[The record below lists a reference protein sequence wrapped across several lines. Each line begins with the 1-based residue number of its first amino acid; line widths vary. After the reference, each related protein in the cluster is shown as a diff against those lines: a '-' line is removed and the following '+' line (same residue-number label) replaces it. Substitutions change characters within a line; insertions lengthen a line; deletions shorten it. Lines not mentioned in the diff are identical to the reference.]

1 MAITSISRMQQRRG
15 LRSDLPLNLAEAEF
29 GWCLDTQELFIGNG
43 PGYGGNTQILTQWSP
58 NGELI
63 TYRFSGSDGSIA
75 GTGPSGTY
83 IYRELNAVLDD
94 AVSVKAYGAVGD
106 GVADDTDAINRAIS
120 DRYGTSW
127 SRRNR
132 IYFPPGRYRVTS
144 PILVRPYTYIFGNG
158 PGHTEIYM
166 DNAASVTVI
175 ETADSLGQTGMNV
188 GLGGAIMPT
197 SIIIEGIT
205 VTQTSDGGDGIKLN
219 RCNNVW
225 INNVNIDGIWETI
238 DGTTPDGTGI
248 RIVGQS
254 VVHTNPFITITHT
267 KISDFV
273 YGIRC
278 GFSGDYCKYLRI
290 DRCQF
295 HHCFNGFIG
304 GPGLSYSKVS
314 MSVFNTMQDIG
325 LLLQGSESVVSLSND
340 YIDVAI
346 DSGTYSI
353 SWDPA
358 TNNCASIGD
367 SFNGIIANRIIDGN
381 PSANLI
387 NNAPSGGGG
396 GGGGGSLSVF
406 GPITL
411 LNNQASAST
420 SITMDTSLKTAAV
433 MEYSVK
439 RGSTRKIGRLQLI
452 TDGSTANIVDTG
464 TDLGG
469 SPGVTFGYSISSGI
483 LTITYSTTN
492 TGSPGYLKYT
502 MVSWLA

>member
-15 LRSDLPLNLAEAEF
+15 VRSDLPLNLAEAEF

-83 IYRELNAVLDD
+83 IYRSLNAVLDD

-106 GVADDTDAINRAIS
+106 GVADDTDAINRAIA

-127 SRRNR
+127 SKRNR
-132 IYFPPGRYRVTS
+132 IYFPPGRYRITS
-144 PILVRPYTYIFGNG
+144 PMLVRPYTYIFGNG

-166 DNAASVTVI
+166 DDPSAITVI
-175 ETADSLGQTGMNV
+175 ETADSLGQTGMNL
-188 GLGGAIMPT
+188 GLGGAVMPT
-197 SIIIEGIT
+197 SIIIEGMT
-205 VTQTSDGGDGIKLN
+205 VTQTTENGDGIRLN
-219 RCNNVW
+219 RCDNVW
-225 INNVNIDGIWETI
+225 LNNIHVEGAWQTFDGP
-238 DGTTPDGTGI
+238 GPGSTGI
-248 RIVGQS
+248 RVVGQS
-254 VVHTNPFITITHT
+254 VVYTNPFITITQS

-273 YGIRC
+273 YGIKA
-278 GFSGDYCKYLRI
+278 GSTGDYCSYLRVNG
-290 DRCQF
+290 CQF
-295 HHCFNGFIG
+295 HHCYNGFVG
-304 GPGLSYSKVS
+304 GSGLSYSKIS
-314 MSVFNTMQDIG
+314 MSTFRTIHDIALILEG
-325 LLLQGSESVVSLSND
+325 TESVVSASND

-353 SWDPA
+353 SWDA
-358 TNNCASIGD
+358 ITNNCASIGD
-367 SFNGIIANRIIDGN
+367 SFNCSIADRILDGN
-381 PSANLI
+381 PSNNLI

-396 GGGGGSLSVF
+396 GGGGSLTVF

-411 LNNQASAST
+411 LDNQVSAAT
-420 SITMDTSLKTAAV
+420 SITMNTALKTAAV
-433 MEYSVK
+433 MEYSIN

-452 TDGSTANIVDTG
+452 TDGSTANIIDTG
-464 TDLGG
+464 IDLGG
-469 SPGVTFGYSISSGI
+469 STGVTFGYSISGGI
-483 LTITYSTTN
+483 LTILYSTTN
-492 TGSPGYLKYT
+492 TGTSGYLKYT